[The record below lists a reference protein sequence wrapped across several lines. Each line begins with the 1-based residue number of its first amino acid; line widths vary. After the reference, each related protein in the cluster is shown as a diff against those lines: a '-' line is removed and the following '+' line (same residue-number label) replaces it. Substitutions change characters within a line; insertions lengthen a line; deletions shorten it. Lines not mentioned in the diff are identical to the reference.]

1 MPQIF
6 LLYWV
11 EPNKFLLAGV
21 MNQTVA
27 RDRVGQGPW
36 GSTVSLGDRGQ
47 GYILSN

>member
-27 RDRVGQGPW
+27 RDRVGQGRGAPQSAW
-36 GSTVSLGDRGQ
+36 VIVDRDTF
-47 GYILSN
+47 